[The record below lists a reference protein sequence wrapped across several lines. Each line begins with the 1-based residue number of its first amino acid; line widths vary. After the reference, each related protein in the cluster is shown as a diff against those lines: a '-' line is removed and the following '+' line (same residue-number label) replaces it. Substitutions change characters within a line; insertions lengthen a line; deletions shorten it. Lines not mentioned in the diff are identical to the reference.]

1 MSKKKSQKVN
11 VPRKVKEDLK
21 NDSSNVENTKIE
33 LPQLPQPFLIK
44 QEEQNKPWY
53 KKNIS
58 IIISLVSLIITA
70 FMSYQTIENN
80 LKNQERNSYLDTT
93 NFNIIQNL
101 WQSNPS
107 YTSYNESQKPLTS
120 PPQPSYFMY
129 VPAKLYYI
137 FKDGRRVSSLIL
149 LPISYDNVISQTSTG
164 KTIDEIE
171 TSVLPKNFFG
181 KLGAKDL
188 RKKYT
193 VNLVRM
199 TLHLN

>member
-1 MSKKKSQKVN
+1 M
-11 VPRKVKEDLK
+11 KEDLK

-93 NFNIIQNL
+93 NLISFKICGRVIQVIPYIMNHKNL
-101 WQSNPS
+101 
-107 YTSYNESQKPLTS
+107 
-120 PPQPSYFMY
+120 
-129 VPAKLYYI
+129 
-137 FKDGRRVSSLIL
+137 
-149 LPISYDNVISQTSTG
+149 
-164 KTIDEIE
+164 
-171 TSVLPKNFFG
+171 
-181 KLGAKDL
+181 
-188 RKKYT
+188 
-193 VNLVRM
+193 
-199 TLHLN
+199 

>member
-101 WQSNPS
+101 
-107 YTSYNESQKPLTS
+107 
-120 PPQPSYFMY
+120 
-129 VPAKLYYI
+129 
-137 FKDGRRVSSLIL
+137 
-149 LPISYDNVISQTSTG
+149 
-164 KTIDEIE
+164 
-171 TSVLPKNFFG
+171 
-181 KLGAKDL
+181 
-188 RKKYT
+188 
-193 VNLVRM
+193 
-199 TLHLN
+199 